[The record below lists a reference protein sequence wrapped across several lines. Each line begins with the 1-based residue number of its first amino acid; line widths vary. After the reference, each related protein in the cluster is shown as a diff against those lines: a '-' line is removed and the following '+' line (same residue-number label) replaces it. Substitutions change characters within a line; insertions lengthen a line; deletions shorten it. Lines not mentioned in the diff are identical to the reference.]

1 MYDKIKEQILLKIQ
15 SKKEEPFIL
24 AIDGRCASGKTTLA
38 KELKEYL
45 QADLFHLDHFF
56 LRPEQKTKQ
65 RMMEAGGNIDY
76 ERFRFQVLEPIWR
89 KERVYCRRYDCK
101 KGQLE
106 EKPSIIS
113 TGTKYIILE
122 GAYSLHPYFSPS
134 KYSIRIF
141 LSVSF
146 EEQKKRILKRN
157 GEKQLERFVK
167 EWIPKEEAYFD
178 TFQIQSICDLV
189 FETGL

>member
-1 MYDKIKEQILLKIQ
+1 MYDKIKEQIFLKIQ
-15 SKKEEPFIL
+15 SKKEDPFIL

-45 QADLFHLDHFF
+45 QADLFHLDDFF

-65 RMMEAGGNIDY
+65 RMMKVGGNIDY
-76 ERFRFQVLEPIWR
+76 ERFRSQVLEPIWR
-89 KERVYCRRYDCK
+89 KERVCCQRYDCK

-106 EKPSIIS
+106 ENSSIIS
-113 TGTKYIILE
+113 TGAKYIILE
-122 GAYSLHPYFSPS
+122 GAYSLHPYFLPS

-157 GEKQLERFVK
+157 GEKQLERFIK
-167 EWIPKEEAYFD
+167 EWIPKEEAYFN